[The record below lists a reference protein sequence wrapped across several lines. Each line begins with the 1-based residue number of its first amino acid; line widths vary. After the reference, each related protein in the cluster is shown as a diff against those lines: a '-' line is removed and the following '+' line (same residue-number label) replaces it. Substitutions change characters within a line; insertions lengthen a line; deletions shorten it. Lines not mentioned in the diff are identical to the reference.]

1 MKNQPVPALIPRL
14 SAMMFLEYAIWG
26 AWLPILFPFLQG
38 HRGFSNDQIGSM
50 FAVGAVGAIVAPF
63 VAGQIADRL
72 FSTQKFLG
80 LLHLAG
86 AVLMWQLATIESY
99 SGFLAF
105 SLLYS
110 LLYCPTMP
118 LTNSLAFHHLTDGQ
132 AQFGKVRLWG
142 TIGWIVVGIAMGQWL
157 LFVHTPAGV
166 DEAAIAA
173 AQNAGRADAFKLS
186 AILGALMGF
195 YCFTLPDTPPQRA
208 SGQKVA
214 IAGAFGAVSKNPL
227 LTLFLLTIP
236 IACIHQFYF
245 VHTGG
250 FLSAFQSSAAGAINS
265 IFGVGGGG
273 LMTVGQMSEIA
284 VLAFIPVFARKVSR
298 KSILVLGTLAYAA
311 RMALFA
317 YVHEI
322 PLDPIVTLVLGVA
335 LHGVCFGCFIFLAF
349 MIIDEEAPTDIR
361 ASTQSLYNLVIVGIG
376 VIVGSL
382 VSTKIA
388 TWAQSGAPTLDY
400 AKPEQTQRLFAAPMW
415 ASLAVLVLLLAF
427 YPSGKRASATA

>member
-1 MKNQPVPALIPRL
+1 MKNEAPPALLPRL
-14 SAMMFLEYAIWG
+14 SVMMFLEYAIWG

-38 HRGFSNDQIGSM
+38 HRGFTNDEIGAM

-63 VAGQIADRL
+63 IAGQIADRL
-72 FSTQKFLG
+72 FATQKFLG
-80 LLHLAG
+80 VLHLAG
-86 AVLMWQLATIESY
+86 AVLMWQLASIESFG
-99 SGFLAF
+99 GFLAF
-105 SLLYS
+105 SLIYS

-118 LTNSLAFHHLTDGQ
+118 LTNSLAFHHLTDGKS
-132 AQFGKVRLWG
+132 QFGKVRLWG
-142 TIGWIVVGIAMGQWL
+142 TIGWIAVGIAMGQWL
-157 LFVHTPAGV
+157 LIAHTPTGV
-166 DEAAIAA
+166 EEAAVAA

-186 AILGALMGF
+186 AILGAIMGV
-195 YCFTLPDTPPQRA
+195 YCFTLPNTPPQRGA
-208 SGQKVA
+208 RAVA
-214 IAGAFGAVSKNPL
+214 IAGAFEAVSKNPL
-227 LTLFLLTIP
+227 RTLFLLTIP

-250 FLSAFQSSAAGAINS
+250 FLSAFQSNAAGAINR

-273 LMTVGQMSEIA
+273 LMTIGQMSEIA
-284 VLAFIPVFARKVSR
+284 VLAFVPTLVGRVSR
-298 KSILVLGTLAYAA
+298 KTILIVGTLAYAL

-349 MIIDEEAPTDIR
+349 MIIDEEAPKDLR

-376 VIVGSL
+376 VIVGSF

-388 TWAQSGAPTLDY
+388 TWAQHGAEKLDY
-400 AKPEQTQRLFAAPMW
+400 SNPEQTRSLFAAPMW
-415 ASLAVLVLLLAF
+415 ASLAVLVLLVVL
-427 YPSGKRASATA
+427 YPKDRREPANG